1 MELIDV
7 RCTTCGGNATVNQDF
22 KQAIC
27 DFCRNTFL
35 IKQAFELSKKEEHE
49 ILSIKKLNE
58 NLIRAVEVDDINSIE
73 FFSNKILSIMPN
85 DINALYYGSYASS
98 KISSPNRLLDFYKNL
113 ELDSTNDVLDSI
125 INHIVKHFEIRD
137 YQKIRIF
144 FESVFPDKLNQL
156 DEGYKKKI
164 QLDENYSHIERD
176 VFLCYSSLNQ
186 KFAEK
191 IVEKIEKDGNTC
203 WISSR
208 NLRPNDNNNYW
219 ENISS
224 AIENCKLF
232 LVISSH
238 DSMFSKDVQKEINL
252 ARRFGKKRI
261 EFKIDSSIHTTLFNQ
276 FFDGLKWVN
285 AIESLDES
293 IEELN
298 LRIVDL
304 IYEIEQEKIKSINSE
319 NRQANNN
326 LVQGLS
332 NNELEQNNFKRE
344 INELQKPSVQVISF
358 DSVQDRFPYIEIS
371 KVSEGF
377 LSALKEIMR
386 LEDEYQFELEKL
398 EEEKR
403 PQRFFLESQLI
414 ILKGQKLVE
423 KNYFGSS
430 FFDDEVERNQKTRK
444 NQEIQLENQQ
454 IQKHN
459 KNLDEQIYEL
469 ENKIFYLDDNSI
481 ETFQPTTGFL
491 EKYPLSA
498 NEKEE
503 LNNYK
508 NYVNNFE
515 KTSSKLQKE
524 IGKVESLKSK
534 FISQRNIMKKSIVES
549 KFNANYGQ
557 PNIKLIFKK
566 NALKH
571 LENTILQDRIYK
583 KAIWG
588 LISTSVGVILMLV
601 YFIYGIATSVPEIF
615 FGSLLFGTLSGISF
629 VYFIY
634 ANYDK
639 LIKTLKQKISD
650 DYDIETNN
658 IIQLEI
664 ESHMEKNEDYIDSLN
679 LEIKDLEEKLEP
691 LKIKYQDFEVS
702 EIYNYSL
709 RNIANYVI
717 EKGEASINNIIK
729 KFNLSFNDAQAS
741 LNQLFK
747 LGIIS
752 EFVDNRSA
760 EVLIAEEELDEYL
773 IDLA

>member
-285 AIESLDES
+285 AFESLDDS

-332 NNELEQNNFKRE
+332 NNELEQNNIKRE
-344 INELQKPSVQVISF
+344 IKELQKPSVQVISF

-386 LEDEYQFELEKL
+386 LEHEYQFELEKL

-459 KNLDEQIYEL
+459 KNIDEQIYEL

-557 PNIKLIFKK
+557 PNIKWIFQK

-588 LISTSVGVILMLV
+588 LISTSVGAILMLV

>member
-113 ELDSTNDVLDSI
+113 DLDSTNDVLDSI

-191 IVEKIEKDGNTC
+191 IVKKIEKDGNTC

-332 NNELEQNNFKRE
+332 NNELEKNNIKRE
-344 INELQKPSVQVISF
+344 INELQNPSVQVIPS

-386 LEDEYQFELEKL
+386 LENEYQFELEKL

-403 PQRFFLESQLI
+403 PQRFFIESQLI
-414 ILKGQKLVE
+414 TLNGQKLVE
-423 KNYFGSS
+423 KSFIDTS
-430 FFDDEVERNQKTRK
+430 FFDDEVVRQRKTRK
-444 NQEIQLENQQ
+444 NQEIRLENEH
-454 IQKHN
+454 IKKHN
-459 KNLDEQIYEL
+459 KNIDEQIYEL
-469 ENKIFYLDDNSI
+469 ENKLFYLEDHSI
-481 ETFQPTTGFL
+481 ESFKPTTGFL
-491 EKYPLSA
+491 EKYPLSFD
-498 NEKEE
+498 EQEE

-508 NYVNNFE
+508 NYLYKLD
-515 KTSSKLQKE
+515 KTKLELQNEMDK
-524 IGKVESLKSK
+524 IKSLKNQ
-534 FISQRNIMKKSIVES
+534 IGSQRNIMKESLVQS
-549 KFNANYGQ
+549 KFNADYGQ
-557 PNIKLIFKK
+557 PTIKWIFQK
-566 NALKH
+566 NMLDY
-571 LENTILQDRIYK
+571 LENSIVQDRIYK
-583 KAIWG
+583 KGIWG
-588 LISTSVGVILMLV
+588 LITTSATAVFMFIYLIGGLAYSDPALLFGFLFFGGLSFSSYI
-601 YFIYGIATSVPEIF
+601 YFIYV
-615 FGSLLFGTLSGISF
+615 
-629 VYFIY
+629 
-634 ANYDK
+634 NYDK
-639 LIKTLKQKISD
+639 LIKTLKQKISN

-658 IIQLEI
+658 LIQIEI
-664 ESHMEKNEDYIDSLN
+664 EIQMEKTEDYTDSLN

-702 EIYNYSL
+702 ERYKYSL

-717 EKGEASINNIIK
+717 EKGEASLNNIIK

-752 EFVDNRSA
+752 EYVDNRA

-773 IDLA
+773 IE

>member
-717 EKGEASINNIIK
+717 EKGEARINNIIK